1 MVRKQRIHY
10 PGALY
15 HVMVRGNNREKIFSS
30 EISKIKYIQI
40 ISKYKKNL
48 GFKLFAYC
56 IMDNHTHLLIQV
68 EDAPLSSI
76 MQRIQQVYTQ
86 WYNRSYGRTGHVFQ
100 QRYKAML
107 CNKENYLLQVIK
119 YIHFNPVKANMC
131 PDINYKWSS
140 HFHYTGI
147 VNDGLVD
154 TVEALEIFSETRRQ
168 AVKEYLQF
176 MGQEPGDLTLRE
188 FKVFQPEEKML
199 FQANIGVRSE
209 QLNIDELVEKVCN
222 QEQISIKELVKRTR
236 IQKVSDIRKAIV
248 LLSER
253 HCNVTNTLLAQELN
267 LPLSMISKIKS
278 GESKGTGYVQE
289 IIWRFEGNK

>member
-1 MVRKQRIHY
+1 
-10 PGALY
+10 
-15 HVMVRGNNREKIFSS
+15 
-30 EISKIKYIQI
+30 
-40 ISKYKKNL
+40 
-48 GFKLFAYC
+48 
-56 IMDNHTHLLIQV
+56 
-68 EDAPLSSI
+68 
-76 MQRIQQVYTQ
+76 
-86 WYNRSYGRTGHVFQ
+86 
-100 QRYKAML
+100 
-107 CNKENYLLQVIK
+107 
-119 YIHFNPVKANMC
+119 
-131 PDINYKWSS
+131 
-140 HFHYTGI
+140 
-147 VNDGLVD
+147 
-154 TVEALEIFSETRRQ
+154 
-168 AVKEYLQF
+168 